1 MAIFAGDFFP
11 LCHVQA
17 NSCFLVL
24 FSLLFFS
31 FSHPPAQFERNL
43 NESRKGVCLLVPGE
57 RELCGRHARKEE
69 GEWLKECGESRGGRE
84 CRFEL
89 CHWSLFQIQRE
100 IAMALPWHFT
110 QSLFDMDKQLF
121 FLHEIFHI
129 RIFRSLSVS
138 QRAGMDICV
147 LPAHPFLPP

>member
-1 MAIFAGDFFP
+1 MG
-11 LCHVQA
+11 
-17 NSCFLVL
+17 
-24 FSLLFFS
+24 
-31 FSHPPAQFERNL
+31 
-43 NESRKGVCLLVPGE
+43 
-57 RELCGRHARKEE
+57 
-69 GEWLKECGESRGGRE
+69 E

-100 IAMALPWHFT
+100 FAIALPWHFT

-121 FLHEIFHI
+121 FPHEIFHI

-147 LPAHPFLPP
+147 LSAHPFRPPKAKSTRRKKRGQNARKKGGGVELLAAWWVLGTSWALAQDFSLLSTGGPISSLLLRPPPPPPPLSCCFLAR

>member
-1 MAIFAGDFFP
+1 M
-11 LCHVQA
+11 QA

-24 FSLLFFS
+24 FSLLFSS

-43 NESRKGVCLLVPGE
+43 NESRKGGEGGRSVLISPGGE
-57 RELCGRHARKEE
+57 RTLRAAREKGGGRMTRRMRRIE
-69 GEWLKECGESRGGRE
+69 GEGGE

-89 CHWSLFQIQRE
+89 CHWSLFKIQQE
-100 IAMALPWHFT
+100 IAIALPWHFT

-121 FLHEIFHI
+121 FPHEIFHI

-138 QRAGMDICV
+138 QLAGMDICV
-147 LPAHPFLPP
+147 LSAHPFLPP